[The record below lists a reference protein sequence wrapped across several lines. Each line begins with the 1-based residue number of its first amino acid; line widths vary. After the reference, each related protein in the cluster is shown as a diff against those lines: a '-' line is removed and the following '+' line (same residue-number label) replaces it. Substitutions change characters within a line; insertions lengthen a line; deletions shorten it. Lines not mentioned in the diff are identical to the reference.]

1 MVNDKLNM
9 NEKKILDN
17 RQKKINSQKEGTHIE
32 YSTHNTNTITI
43 VIILFV
49 LALAGLIFMR
59 FLEGLFMNSNNK
71 SMIRMFAIA
80 IILNVMILVF
90 IIISFKRIHFAK
102 GPTGPKGNRG
112 NKGISGENALLNSCA
127 VGDSILLSGQ
137 KKHNIRKKEAA
148 YSRYPAIVDEP

>member
-1 MVNDKLNM
+1 
-9 NEKKILDN
+9 
-17 RQKKINSQKEGTHIE
+17 
-32 YSTHNTNTITI
+32 
-43 VIILFV
+43 
-49 LALAGLIFMR
+49 MR
-59 FLEGLFMNSNNK
+59 FLEGLFINSKNK